1 MIRDDSFN
9 WFSLSVYVYVF
20 TLKHYQKT
28 HNNRRNQLKL
38 SSLDM
43 IRDNASVF
51 HNPYLHGLPLGPAAT
66 ERIIARAGGHEA
78 ADNDDDAGD
87 DAEANHGERDC
98 LVEREAQLI
107 FKQGWGKDT

>member
-1 MIRDDSFN
+1 MAKPPNVLPLCEITSTFIA
-9 WFSLSVYVYVF
+9 VIKY
-20 TLKHYQKT
+20 
-28 HNNRRNQLKL
+28 
-38 SSLDM
+38 DM

-87 DAEANHGERDC
+87 DAEADHGERDC
-98 LVEREAQLI
+98 LVEREAKLI